1 MTKPT
6 VYGPVY
12 STYVR
17 TTRMVLMEKGV
28 DYDLVHVDMMTG
40 QHHQPEHCARQPF
53 EKVPAFEHNG
63 FKLFETNAIA
73 HYIDDAFPGRRIAP
87 ADLHRRSRDQQ
98 IVDICCSYA
107 YPRII
112 GGIVLQYFFADKEKG
127 PDKAAIA
134 AAVGPA
140 EHVLG
145 VIQDLISGPNQFLV
159 SSDAGFSDLFLA
171 PIVGYLSGIPEGPG
185 ILAKVP
191 RLSQWWLAFQHR
203 PSFVATA
210 PQM

>member
-28 DYDLVHVDMMTG
+28 EYDLVHVDMMTG
-40 QHHQPEHCARQPF
+40 EHQAPDHCARQPF
-53 EKVPAFEHNG
+53 QKVPAFEHNG

-98 IVDICCSYA
+98 IVDIVNSYA
-107 YPRII
+107 YGRII

-134 AAVGPA
+134 AAVAPA

-171 PIVGYLSGIPEGPG
+171 PIVGYLAGTPEGPG

-191 RLSQWWLAFQHR
+191 RLSQWWLAFQQR
-203 PSFVATA
+203 PCFVATA